1 MSTNKTLMFINTA
14 PKANTKKT
22 GEVFYTVLIGLSKS
36 VMAAKGHADTD
47 RLTMNVFPSQ
57 LETISKAFK
66 AAKEKGVKLAIEAD
80 DIIITEPKTNT
91 YVNRE
96 GEQVTEIQASCWADG
111 PARLT
116 LVKSTLTVSDELEAL
131 LAEDGDEDPLV

>member
-47 RLTMNVFPSQ
+47 RLTMNVFPAHVESVA
-57 LETISKAFK
+57 KAFK
-66 AAKEKGVKLAIEAD
+66 AAKAKGFKLAVEAD

-91 YVNRE
+91 FINRD
-96 GEQVTEIQASCWADG
+96 GEQVTEIQASCFPDG

-116 LVKSTLTVSDELEAL
+116 LVKSTLTVSDELKAL
-131 LAEDGDEDPLV
+131 LAEDGDDDPLV